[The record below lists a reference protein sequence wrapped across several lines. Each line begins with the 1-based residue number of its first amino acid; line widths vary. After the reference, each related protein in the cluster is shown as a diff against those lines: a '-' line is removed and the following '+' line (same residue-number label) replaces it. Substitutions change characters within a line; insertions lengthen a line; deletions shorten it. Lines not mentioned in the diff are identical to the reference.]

1 MKRPLILAAAAILV
15 GGLAFFA
22 WQEYRSQQADAQVL
36 TGTVEATK
44 ADITPKTSGYIE
56 ELLVKEGDTVTAGTL
71 AAKLSR
77 KDLEAAY
84 LRDQAAYESASMN
97 LTKLQNGN
105 RPEEI
110 REAQNQTRAARAASD
125 KAERDYARMAEL
137 LAADAISRQAY
148 DAAVEAKDS
157 AASNLAA
164 LAERQQLLESGTR
177 AEDLAMAVHAKDQAG
192 AAMAMSEDAV
202 KDLSVYVP
210 LSGSILTKN
219 YEPGEYV
226 AAGSPIA
233 TIADLS
239 DCWVKVYVS
248 SEEMGRIRLGQK
260 ADISID
266 GVPGK
271 TFAGH
276 IKEISDSAEYTPRQ
290 SITKNERVNLVFAVK
305 VAIDNG
311 DGLMKPGM
319 PADVVFHE

>member
-110 REAQNQTRAARAASD
+110 REAQNQTRAARAARD

-148 DAAVEAKDS
+148 DAAVEARDS

-164 LAERQQLLESGTR
+164 LTERQQLLESGTR

-219 YEPGEYV
+219 YELGEYV

>member
-15 GGLAFFA
+15 CGLAFFA

-56 ELLVKEGDTVTAGTL
+56 ELLVKEGDSVTAGTL

-77 KDLEAAY
+77 KDIEAAY

-164 LAERQQLLESGTR
+164 LAERQQLLESGAR
-177 AEDLAMAVHAKDQAG
+177 AEDLAMAVHARDQAG

-202 KDLSVYVP
+202 KDLSVYIP
-210 LSGSILTKN
+210 LSGVILTKN

-305 VAIDNG
+305 VAIDHG

>member
-56 ELLVKEGDTVTAGTL
+56 ELLVKEGDSVTAGTL

-148 DAAVEAKDS
+148 DAAVEARDS

-177 AEDLAMAVHAKDQAG
+177 AEDLAMAVHARDQAS

-202 KDLSVYVP
+202 KDLSIYVP

-219 YEPGEYV
+219 YELGEYV